1 MPTTIIFAVW
11 PTFIAGRA
19 RAMKR
24 RSRCSPVPWRS
35 IPALHRPMEWRL
47 GATHN
52 VRCAGGSS
60 TRREIAEAERLAR
73 RAAEL
78 GRDDAAALTGAGIA
92 LGYVVGDLDIGIAL
106 IERALQL
113 NPNLAWAWLF
123 AGWLKVWM
131 GEPEIALQHLAR
143 AMRLSPH
150 DPQFFNM
157 QAACASAHFFAG
169 RYSEASQWAE
179 IAMRDNPHHLM
190 PASTAAASHALAG
203 RLSEAQ
209 RALAR
214 LREIDPTLRFPIS
227 ARSFPSA
234 GRRIWPDLRKVWARQ
249 ACRSELNTGLLF
261 STATVPV

>member
-1 MPTTIIFAVW
+1 MAHIFGLIRFEGTLQDIFDLQDQVTAHVVGAIAPRLEQAEIERAQRKPTGSLDAYDYYLRGVADVHRWTRDGNEEAISMF
-11 PTFIAGRA
+11 A
-19 RAMKR
+19 RAVALDPGFASAYGMAA
-24 RSRCSPVPWRS
+24 RCYSQRKVCGWIIDPW
-35 IPALHRPMEWRL
+35 
-47 GATHN
+47 
-52 VRCAGGSS
+52 
-60 TRREIAEAERLAR
+60 REIAEAERLAR

-179 IAMRDNPHHLM
+179 IAIATTHTTSCPPQRRPQVTPL
-190 PASTAAASHALAG
+190 LA
-203 RLSEAQ
+203 
-209 RALAR
+209 
-214 LREIDPTLRFPIS
+214 D
-227 ARSFPSA
+227 
-234 GRRIWPDLRKVWARQ
+234 
-249 ACRSELNTGLLF
+249 
-261 STATVPV
+261 